1 MSNMRKILVING
13 HPDPKS
19 FNRAIAQT
27 YIDTAHRMGA
37 AVEYIGLGELNFNP
51 NLGYGYRKRTNL
63 EPDLLRAIEKI
74 KWCEHMLWVHPL
86 WWWSYP
92 AVMKGF
98 IDRVFLPGITYALDE
113 NGGLIGLLNGRSAR
127 IICTSDMTEPAY
139 EQHFDNT
146 SFTQL
151 KKGTL
156 ETCGIDPV
164 VTTFFGPVIESDE
177 KQRQSWLDH
186 VATIA
191 VEEARY
197 PSSKTAC

>member
-1 MSNMRKILVING
+1 MRKILVING

-19 FNRAIAQT
+19 FNHAIAQT
-27 YIDTAHRMGA
+27 YVDAAQLMGA
-37 AVEYIGLGELNFNP
+37 TVEYLALSELEFNP
-51 NLGYGYRKRTNL
+51 NLQYGYRKRTDL
-63 EPDLLRAIEKI
+63 EPDLLQAIEKI
-74 KWCEHMLWVHPL
+74 QWSEHIVWVHPL

-98 IDRVFLPGITYALDE
+98 IDRVFLPGITYTLDE
-113 NGGLIGLLNGRSAR
+113 NNGVIGLLNGRSAR
-127 IICTSDMTEPAY
+127 IICTSDVTASAY
-139 EQHFDNT
+139 EQHYDNT

-164 VTTFFGPVIESDE
+164 ATTFFGPVIESDE
-177 KQRQSWLDH
+177 KQRQSWLDY

-191 VEEARY
+191 AEETRQ
-197 PSSKTAC
+197 PSSKAAC